1 MKDESEKTGSKLDIE
16 KTKVMASS
24 PITSWQRGGEKM
36 KSMKDFIFLD
46 SKFTVAVTAVM
57 KLKDASS
64 LEEKL

>member
-1 MKDESEKTGSKLDIE
+1 
-16 KTKVMASS
+16 MASS